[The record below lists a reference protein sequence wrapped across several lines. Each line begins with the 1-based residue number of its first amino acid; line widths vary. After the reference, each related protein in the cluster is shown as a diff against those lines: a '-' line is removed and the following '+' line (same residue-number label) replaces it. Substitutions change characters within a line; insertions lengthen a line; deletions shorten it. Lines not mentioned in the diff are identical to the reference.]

1 MKGVILDF
9 NNDDMEGLILGND
22 GNRYTF
28 NIETDWQNKK
38 ILPEIDNLVDFII
51 NDNKATQIYCM
62 NNKSLEPIETKNN
75 EIPSNNINFKKI
87 DFEKIEKELNSE
99 ENIKKIKIKL
109 KKDFYL
115 SIKVTISLIAI
126 YLISYS
132 FVEYFNIE
140 PNMLMGIISVILII
154 LILFFMFTIWQT
166 FLDLFFSKNK
176 LKEDIIENLYKKDLT
191 IISYPPEKLNYK
203 IIELITAT
211 ENTLEDAKK
220 ELILEAF
227 RLKADA
233 IINYKHDI
241 IKSSYVSGSKGYE
254 RKEKNATHTHNVEGV
269 AIRLI

>member
-62 NNKSLEPIETKNN
+62 NNKSLEPKETKNN
-75 EIPSNNINFKKI
+75 EIPADNINFKKI
-87 DFEKIEKELNSE
+87 DFEKIEKELNN
-99 ENIKKIKIKL
+99 ENNLKKTKKDLKNEFYQSIIVSVALIAIPYIIGVLFGSSTMLSIISLIFLFAFLASLAAIVKAFFNLFFSKDKL
-109 KKDFYL
+109 KKDIL
-115 SIKVTISLIAI
+115 VT
-126 YLISYS
+126 
-132 FVEYFNIE
+132 F
-140 PNMLMGIISVILII
+140 
-154 LILFFMFTIWQT
+154 
-166 FLDLFFSKNK
+166 
-176 LKEDIIENLYKKDLT
+176 YKKDLT
-191 IISYPPEKLNYK
+191 IISYPPEKLNYE

-211 ENTLEDAKK
+211 ENTLEDAKN

-241 IKSSYVSGSKGYE
+241 IKSSYVSGSKG
-254 RKEKNATHTHNVEGV
+254 RVKTNVDTTHKVEGV